1 MAWGFKSLQ
10 AHQLYFIGLVKLKI
24 LCIGNQTHDTDDRT
38 TKLARENNS
47 INHGL
52 ITDEN
57 IVIDSD
63 GYWHTSLADVEY
75 SVMLQLAR
83 RFDSVYFFDQDDKSN
98 KTLKLYQELESL
110 ASVELETVSM
120 FDNLLDRQHY
130 WHQQFKIN
138 SSMCIKPFIAPINKN
153 NKSEICDVSSY
164 PITQQEHEIIKQ
176 NMIEGVK
183 NSHCENCYAEEGMP
197 VGFQS
202 RKPKWGEFNS
212 TRISESL
219 DWIGLLDLHNVND
232 LFTID
237 KPYYYRVASDNL
249 NSIDNIRLAD
259 PVTRV
264 DIVGDC
270 TAEFYEFLKTC
281 VQHKI
286 TNFGLS
292 FSSNTLDMND
302 SLLDILDNFS
312 NTNIGIKV
320 DAIGKAN
327 NYIYWGS
334 EFDKVLETAE
344 HIKQRGHKVSF
355 VSKVS
360 IYNIAVL
367 NELLEFFND
376 SGVSLEI
383 EEGILSPYNFT
394 DKKQIINVLDKC
406 KETNIYKNNETIKKV
421 IDGIYK
427 IYYVSHYQRYNSKQ
441 SIEQLEL
448 FFKYTDSLDESRGSK
463 LKDYIPELDAIRRVK

>member
-1 MAWGFKSLQ
+1 MRT
-10 AHQLYFIGLVKLKI
+10 
-24 LCIGNQTHDTDDRT
+24 LCIGNQTYDTDDKT
-38 TKLARENNS
+38 SILAQSNNS

-52 ITDEN
+52 VTDAN
-57 IVIDSD
+57 AVLSGD
-63 GYWHTSLADVEY
+63 GYWHTSLADIEY
-75 SVMLQLAR
+75 TAMLQLAQK
-83 RFDSVYFFDQDDKSN
+83 FDSVYFFDQDDKSD

-110 ASVELETVSM
+110 VNVELETVSM
-120 FDNLLDRQHY
+120 FDNLLDKQHY

-138 SSMCIKPFIAPINKN
+138 PSMCIKPFIAPINKN
-153 NKSEICDVSSY
+153 KHEICNVSSY

-176 NMIEGVK
+176 NMIEGIK

-197 VGFQS
+197 IGFQS
-202 RKPKWGEFNS
+202 RKLKWGEFNS
-212 TRISESL
+212 SRISGSL
-219 DWIGLLDLHNVND
+219 DWIGLLDLHSVND

-237 KPYYYRVASDNL
+237 KPYYYRVASNDL
-249 NSIDNIRLAD
+249 NSIDKIRLAD

-264 DIVGDC
+264 DIVDDC

-286 TNFGLS
+286 TNFGLA
-292 FSSNTLDMND
+292 FNSNALDMND
-302 SLLDILDNFS
+302 SSLDILDNFS
-312 NTNIGIKV
+312 NTSIGIKV
-320 DAIGKAN
+320 DAFGKVN
-327 NYIYWGS
+327 NYINWGS
-334 EFDKVLETAE
+334 EFDKVLETIE

-367 NELLEFFND
+367 NELLEFFDN
-376 SGVSLEI
+376 SVVSLEI

-394 DKKQIINVLDKC
+394 DKKQIIDILDKC
-406 KETNIYKNNETIKKV
+406 KETNIYKNNEIIKSV

-427 IYYVSHYQRYNSKQ
+427 NYYVSHYQKYSSKQ
-441 SIEQLEL
+441 STEQLEL

-463 LKDYIPELDAIRRVK
+463 LKDYIPELDAIRRVA